1 MFFKFK
7 NHCFFSNIL
16 ILIILTSC
24 QLKESSKNH
33 GILFLENRAE
43 KLIVN
48 KTNKNDTISIIGQP
62 HSKSIENENEWIYI
76 ERIFTKGK
84 FHKLGK
90 NVLNTNNVLYLE
102 FDKYGLLTNKKLFD
116 KNSINKIKF
125 SKKITEN
132 DLSKTSFIEGLFSS
146 LRAKMYNKK

>member
-7 NHCFFSNIL
+7 NHYFFSNIL
-16 ILIILTSC
+16 ILLILTSC
-24 QLKESSKNH
+24 QLKESSKSH
-33 GILFLENRAE
+33 GILFLENRAN

-76 ERIFTKGK
+76 ERTFTKGK

-102 FDKYGLLTNKKLFD
+102 FNKYGLLK
-116 KNSINKIKF
+116 
-125 SKKITEN
+125 KKI
-132 DLSKTSFIEGLFSS
+132 I
-146 LRAKMYNKK
+146 

>member
-7 NHCFFSNIL
+7 NHYISLL
-16 ILIILTSC
+16 ILFLIFLTSC

-33 GILFLENRAE
+33 GILFLENRSK

-48 KTNKNDTISIIGQP
+48 KTNQNDTISIIGQP
-62 HSKSIENENEWIYI
+62 HSKSINNENEWIYI

-90 NVLNTNNVLYLE
+90 NVLTANNVLYLE
-102 FDKYGLLTNKKLFD
+102 FNKYGLLENKKLFD

-146 LRAKMYNKK
+146 LRAKMYGKK

>member
-1 MFFKFK
+1 MFIKFK
-7 NHCFFSNIL
+7 NHYFFLNIL
-16 ILIILTSC
+16 ILVILTSC

-33 GILFLENRAE
+33 GILFLENRAN

-76 ERIFTKGK
+76 ERTFTKGK

-90 NVLNTNNVLYLE
+90 NVLTTNNVLYLE
-102 FDKYGLLTNKKLFD
+102 FNRYGLLTNKKLFD
-116 KNSINKIKF
+116 KKSINKIKF

-146 LRAKMYNKK
+146 LRAKMYGKK

>member
-7 NHCFFSNIL
+7 NHYISLL
-16 ILIILTSC
+16 ILFLIFLTSC

-33 GILFLENRAE
+33 GILFLENRSK

-48 KTNKNDTISIIGQP
+48 KTNQNDTISIIGQP
-62 HSKSIENENEWIYI
+62 HSKSINNENEWIYI

-90 NVLNTNNVLYLE
+90 NVLAANNVLYLE
-102 FDKYGLLTNKKLFD
+102 FNKYG
-116 KNSINKIKF
+116 
-125 SKKITEN
+125 
-132 DLSKTSFIEGLFSS
+132 
-146 LRAKMYNKK
+146 